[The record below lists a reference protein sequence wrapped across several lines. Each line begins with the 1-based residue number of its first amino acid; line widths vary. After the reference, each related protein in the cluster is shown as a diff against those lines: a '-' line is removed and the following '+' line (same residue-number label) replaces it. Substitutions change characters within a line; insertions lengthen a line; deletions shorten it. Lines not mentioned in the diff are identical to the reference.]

1 MMGIPLKTD
10 KGPQYQ
16 AVIMD
21 QLHQIEADYLDPE
34 VTEAIMGLWQDGGV
48 RECFNRSREFQLN
61 DSAQ

>member
-1 MMGIPLKTD
+1 MGITLKSARSA
-10 KGPQYQ
+10 QFQ

-21 QLHQIEADYLDPE
+21 QPHQIEADYLDLQ
-34 VTEAIMGLWQDGGV
+34 VTEAISGLWQDAGV